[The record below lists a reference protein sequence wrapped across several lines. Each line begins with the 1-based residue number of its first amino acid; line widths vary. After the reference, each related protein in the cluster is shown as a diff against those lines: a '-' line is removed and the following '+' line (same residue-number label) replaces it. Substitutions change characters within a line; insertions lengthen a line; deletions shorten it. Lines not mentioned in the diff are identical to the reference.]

1 MLCFKEFKGKTLISI
16 WFQNLPLIHYF
27 YSMLKSMTGFGKATK
42 EFENKTVNVEIRSLN
57 SKNLDL
63 SLRLSST
70 YRDKEHEL
78 KSEITK
84 LLERGKVDLSV
95 YVESKIEETPVQINT
110 DLAKSYYNQLKQLAT
125 ELNEPT
131 TNLMAQVLKMPDV
144 LKSERKEPNEQDW
157 KDIQSVIL
165 LAVEGLNN
173 FRSDEGKSIEK
184 DFETRLGIIADSLEK
199 IKEHDAARIQNIRD
213 RIKKNLE
220 EVVGKEK
227 VDNNRFEQE
236 LIYYIEKLDINEEK
250 VRLKTHLDYFIKTM
264 KEPAG
269 GRKLNFIGQEIG
281 REVNTIGSKANDA
294 EMQKLVVL
302 MKDELEK
309 IKEQTNNVL

>member
-1 MLCFKEFKGKTLISI
+1 
-16 WFQNLPLIHYF
+16 
-27 YSMLKSMTGFGKATK
+27 MTGFGKATK

-110 DLAKSYYNQLKQLAT
+110 DLAKSYYNQLKQLAVD
-125 ELNEPT
+125 LNEPT
-131 TNLMAQVLKMPDV
+131 TNLMSYVLKMPDV

-157 KDIQSVIL
+157 KDIQSVIF
-165 LAVEGLNN
+165 LAVEGLNK

-250 VRLKTHLDYFIKTM
+250 VRLKTHLDYFLKTM

>member
-1 MLCFKEFKGKTLISI
+1 
-16 WFQNLPLIHYF
+16 
-27 YSMLKSMTGFGKATK
+27 MTGFGKATK

-84 LLERGKVDLSV
+84 LLERGKVDLSI
-95 YVESKIEETPVQINT
+95 YVESKQVETPVQINT

-125 ELNEPT
+125 DLNEPT
-131 TNLMAQVLKMPDV
+131 TNLMSYVLKMPDV

-157 KDIQSVIL
+157 NDIHSVVLI
-165 LAVEGLNN
+165 AIEGLNK
-173 FRSDEGKSIEK
+173 FRTDEGKSIEK

-220 EVVGKEK
+220 EVVGKDK

>member
-1 MLCFKEFKGKTLISI
+1 
-16 WFQNLPLIHYF
+16 
-27 YSMLKSMTGFGKATK
+27 MTGFGKATK

-110 DLAKSYYNQLKQLAT
+110 DLAKSYYNQLKQLAV

-131 TNLMAQVLKMPDV
+131 TNLMAHVLKMPDV

-157 KDIQSVIL
+157 KDIQSVIF

-173 FRSDEGKSIEK
+173 FRSDEGKSIET

-227 VDNNRFEQE
+227 IDNNRFEQE

>member
-1 MLCFKEFKGKTLISI
+1 
-16 WFQNLPLIHYF
+16 
-27 YSMLKSMTGFGKATK
+27 MTGFGKATK
-42 EFENKTVNVEIRSLN
+42 EFSNKIVSVEIRSLN

-63 SLRLSST
+63 NLRMSST

-78 KSEITK
+78 KSELNK

-95 YVESKIEETPVQINT
+95 YVESKTEETPVEINST
-110 DLAKSYYNQLKQLAT
+110 LAKSYYIKLKQLAQ
-125 ELNEPT
+125 ELNEPD
-131 TNLMAQVLKMPDV
+131 TNLFAQVLKMPDV
-144 LKSERKEPNEQDW
+144 LKSERKEPNEDDW
-157 KDIQSVIL
+157 KDIYSVIL
-165 LAVEGLNN
+165 EATQALIS
-173 FRSDEGKSIEK
+173 FREDEGKSIEK
-184 DFETRLGIIADSLEK
+184 DFMDRIGIISSSLEN
-199 IKEHDAARIQNIRD
+199 IKKHDAGRIQNIKD
-213 RIKKNLE
+213 RIHKNLV
-220 EVVGKEK
+220 EVVGAEK
-227 VDNNRFEQE
+227 VDKNRFEQE

-250 VRLKTHLDYFIKTM
+250 VRLQTHLDYFIKTM

>member
-1 MLCFKEFKGKTLISI
+1 
-16 WFQNLPLIHYF
+16 
-27 YSMLKSMTGFGKATK
+27 MTGFGKATK
-42 EFENKTVNVEIRSLN
+42 EFKNKTVNVEIRSLN
-57 SKNLDL
+57 SKNMDL

-84 LLERGKVDLSV
+84 LLERGKVDLSI
-95 YVESKIEETPVQINT
+95 YVESKIIETPVEVNT
-110 DLAKSYYNQLKQLAT
+110 DLAKSYYEKIKQLAID
-125 ELNEPT
+125 LNEPT
-131 TNLMAQVLKMPDV
+131 TNLLSHVLKMPDV
-144 LKSERKEPNEQDW
+144 LKSERKEPNEEDW
-157 KDIQSVIL
+157 KDIHSVVL
-165 LAVEGLNN
+165 EAVSALNK
-173 FRSDEGKSIEK
+173 FREDEGKSIEK
-184 DFETRLGIIADSLEK
+184 DFNDRLGIISDSLEN
-199 IKEHDAARIQNIRD
+199 IKKHDANRIQTIKD

-220 EVVGKEK
+220 EVVGKDK

-281 REVNTIGSKANDA
+281 REINTIGSKANDA
-294 EMQKLVVL
+294 EMQKHVVL

-309 IKEQTNNVL
+309 MKEQTNNVL

>member
-1 MLCFKEFKGKTLISI
+1 
-16 WFQNLPLIHYF
+16 
-27 YSMLKSMTGFGKATK
+27 MTGFGKATK

-110 DLAKSYYNQLKQLAT
+110 DLAKSYYNQLKQLAI

-131 TNLMAQVLKMPDV
+131 TNLMAHVLKMPDV

-281 REVNTIGSKANDA
+281 REINTIGSKANDA

>member
-1 MLCFKEFKGKTLISI
+1 
-16 WFQNLPLIHYF
+16 
-27 YSMLKSMTGFGKATK
+27 MTGFGKATK
-42 EFENKTVNVEIRSLN
+42 EFENKTVNVEVRSLN

-110 DLAKSYYNQLKQLAT
+110 DLAKSYYIQLKQLAT
-125 ELNEPT
+125 ELNEPS
-131 TNLMAQVLKMPDV
+131 TNLMAHVLKMPDV

-157 KDIQSVIL
+157 KDIQSVIF

-184 DFETRLGIIADSLEK
+184 DFETRLGIIADSLDK

>member
-1 MLCFKEFKGKTLISI
+1 
-16 WFQNLPLIHYF
+16 
-27 YSMLKSMTGFGKATK
+27 MTGFGKATK

-131 TNLMAQVLKMPDV
+131 TNLMAHVLKMPDV

-157 KDIQSVIL
+157 KDIQSVIF
-165 LAVEGLNN
+165 LAVEGLNK
-173 FRSDEGKSIEK
+173 FRSDEGKSIET

-227 VDNNRFEQE
+227 IDNNRFEQE

>member
-1 MLCFKEFKGKTLISI
+1 
-16 WFQNLPLIHYF
+16 
-27 YSMLKSMTGFGKATK
+27 MTGFGKATK

-95 YVESKIEETPVQINT
+95 YVESKIEETPVKINT
-110 DLAKSYYNQLKQLAT
+110 DLAKSYYNQLKQLAI

-131 TNLMAQVLKMPDV
+131 TNLMAHVLKMPDV

>member
-1 MLCFKEFKGKTLISI
+1 
-16 WFQNLPLIHYF
+16 
-27 YSMLKSMTGFGKATK
+27 MTGFGKASK
-42 EFENKTVNVEIRSLN
+42 EFETKTVNVEIRSLN

-63 SLRLSST
+63 NLKLSSVF
-70 YRDKEHEL
+70 RDKEYEL
-78 KSEITK
+78 KSELTK
-84 LLERGKVDLSV
+84 LLERGKVDLSI
-95 YVESKIEETPVQINT
+95 YVENKIQETPVEFNVE
-110 DLAKSYYNQLKQLAT
+110 LAKVYHAKLKHLAA

-131 TNLMAQVLKMPDV
+131 DDLFRQVLKMPDV

-157 KDIQSVIL
+157 LDLKEVIFA
-165 LAVEGLNN
+165 AVTELNK

-184 DFETRLGIIADSLEK
+184 DFNDRLAIISNALEN
-199 IKEHDAARIQNIRD
+199 IKVHDAARIQTIRD
-213 RIKKNLE
+213 RIRKNVE
-220 EVVGKEK
+220 ESVGKDK
-227 VDNNRFEQE
+227 IDNNRFEQE

-250 VRLKTHLDYFIKTM
+250 VRLQTHIDYFNKTM

-281 REVNTIGSKANDA
+281 REINTIGSKANDA

>member
-1 MLCFKEFKGKTLISI
+1 
-16 WFQNLPLIHYF
+16 
-27 YSMLKSMTGFGKATK
+27 MLKSMTGFGKATK
-42 EFENKTVNVEIRSLN
+42 EFKNKTVNVEIRSLN
-57 SKNLDL
+57 SKNMDL

-84 LLERGKVDLSV
+84 LLERGKVDLSI
-95 YVESKIEETPVQINT
+95 YVESKIIETPVEVNT
-110 DLAKSYYNQLKQLAT
+110 DLAKSYYEKIKQLAID
-125 ELNEPT
+125 LNEPT
-131 TNLMAQVLKMPDV
+131 TNLLSHVLKMPDV
-144 LKSERKEPNEQDW
+144 LKSERKEPNEEDW
-157 KDIQSVIL
+157 KDIHSVVL
-165 LAVEGLNN
+165 EAVSALNK
-173 FRSDEGKSIEK
+173 FREDEGKSIEK
-184 DFETRLGIIADSLEK
+184 DFNDRLGIISDSLEN
-199 IKEHDAARIQNIRD
+199 IKKHDANRIQTIKD

-220 EVVGKEK
+220 EVVGKDK

-281 REVNTIGSKANDA
+281 REINTIGSKANDA
-294 EMQKLVVL
+294 EMQKHVVL

-309 IKEQTNNVL
+309 MKEQTNNVL

>member
-1 MLCFKEFKGKTLISI
+1 
-16 WFQNLPLIHYF
+16 
-27 YSMLKSMTGFGKATK
+27 MTGFGKATK

-110 DLAKSYYNQLKQLAT
+110 DLAKSYYIQLKQLAT
-125 ELNEPT
+125 ELNEPS
-131 TNLMAQVLKMPDV
+131 TNLMAHVLKMPDV

-157 KDIQSVIL
+157 KDIQSVIF

-184 DFETRLGIIADSLEK
+184 DFETRLGIIADSLDK

-220 EVVGKEK
+220 EVVGKDK